1 MYKDPNYRRELIMKH
16 YMKPLLKKQSDEK
29 ETIYYHSNQCVDEV
43 KIYLTIENDVVKDVF
58 WDGQGC
64 AVFQSSTDIFLSMI
78 KDKDINYVNTLIENY
93 EALINR
99 VGSYDENILG
109 DLMVYFN
116 VGEHLNRAV
125 CAKMVSDA
133 MKQLGGK

>member
-1 MYKDPNYRRELIMKH
+1 MYKDPNYRRKLIMKH
-16 YMKPLLKKQSDEK
+16 YMNPLLKKQSDKK

-43 KIYLTIENDVVKDVF
+43 KIYLTMEDNIVKDVS

-78 KDKDINYVNTLIENY
+78 KNKNVEYIKTLIKNY

-99 VGSYDENILG
+99 VGSYDEKILG
-109 DLMVYFN
+109 DLMIYFN